1 MHLPHSQRKKGG
13 AFVCDCVR
21 ARVFAC
27 CACVLAKCEFT
38 NFRIFYVSDKSVVQ
52 SIVEQ
57 LECEM
62 KMEKTRA
69 NEGASGAEQGC
80 GYRKGIVGQ

>member
-1 MHLPHSQRKKGG
+1 MI
-13 AFVCDCVR
+13 ACVR
-21 ARVFAC
+21 VCLRVARVYSRNANLQTF
-27 CACVLAKCEFT
+27 VF
-38 NFRIFYVSDKSVVQ
+38 FMSDKSVVQ